1 MAETKSRILYILK
14 YLWHNTDAEHYAT
27 TGDILTYLKENGIS
41 CDRKTIPGDIAKLCD
56 IGIDIEEER
65 SRENRYSLSSH
76 LFTLPEVKLLI
87 DAVESSKFITAKK
100 SSELANKLSQMT
112 SVYQSEGLKR
122 NIYISQRVKPMNEQ
136 IYYLVDNIN
145 TAINQGKQI
154 SFLYFHYNQYR
165 EEVPNNNGKRYHFS
179 PYYLVWNEDH

>member
-14 YLWHNTDAEHYAT
+14 YLWQNTDVEHYAT

-76 LFTLPEVKLLI
+76 LFTLPEVTHLITREMTSCMRMTLPKMRMNILLI
-87 DAVESSKFITAKK
+87 VDSLMRMETVLFKIRRIMVDFIPI
-100 SSELANKLSQMT
+100 
-112 SVYQSEGLKR
+112 G
-122 NIYISQRVKPMNEQ
+122 
-136 IYYLVDNIN
+136 
-145 TAINQGKQI
+145 
-154 SFLYFHYNQYR
+154 
-165 EEVPNNNGKRYHFS
+165 
-179 PYYLVWNEDH
+179 

>member
-1 MAETKSRILYILK
+1 MAETKSRILYILI
-14 YLWHNTDAEHYAT
+14 YLWQNTDAEHYAT

-76 LFTLPEVKLLI
+76 LFTLPELKLLI
-87 DAVESSKFITAKK
+87 DAVESSKFITVKK
-100 SSELANKLSQMT
+100 SAELIEKLSQMT
-112 SVYQSEGLKR
+112 SIHQAAELKSNLYVSE
-122 NIYISQRVKPMNEQ
+122 RVKPLNEQ

-145 TAINQGKQI
+145 TAINRGKQI
-154 SFLYFHYNQYR
+154 SFRYFHYDQHR
-165 EEVPNNNGKRYHFS
+165 KEVPNNDGKS
-179 PYYLVWNEDH
+179 LGYL